1 METTST
7 VGALLGFSTI
17 LAIAA
22 PPPSMA
28 QPPIRIGATMSQ
40 TGAYDTQGVPA
51 RNGYLLCQKHV
62 NEDGGVLGRKVE
74 FLIYDDKSDP
84 KTAPALYEKLIVD
97 DKVDAVLGP
106 YGSPLTEAVAPVTEK
121 HRKVMLAP
129 LAATSSIWEQ
139 GRRYLFM
146 QLGPSELFLMGLIEV
161 GARHGLKTV
170 ALVTEDTIFPKS
182 VAKGTSAFAGKK
194 GMDVVLHAEY
204 AKGSKDFSAILER
217 VKAANPDVL
226 GISSANLSDFIV
238 FTRQM
243 KERDINVKLF
253 GTTTAVAEFQKELGK
268 AAEFTYGASPWE
280 PSLPYPG
287 VKEFVEAYQREF
299 NRAPSLHAAGAYAGC
314 RLFVETARQA
324 GSLDSEKL
332 REQLLK
338 VKTKTIFGDYAVDE
352 RGYQIANKGL
362 FVQWQDGVKVVVWP
376 DQLATAK
383 PRFPTPPWNQR

>member
-1 METTST
+1 MDKTRALR
-7 VGALLGFSTI
+7 ALLG
-17 LAIAA
+17 LPAIVAITVTG
-22 PPPSMA
+22 PSMA

-62 NEDGGVLGRKVE
+62 NEEGGILGRTLE
-74 FLIYDDKSDP
+74 FVIYDDKSDP
-84 KTAPALYEKLIVD
+84 KTAPALYEKLIVEE
-97 DKVDAVLGP
+97 KVDAVMGP
-106 YGSPLTEAVAPVTEK
+106 YGSPLTEAVAPVSEK

-170 ALVTEDTIFPKS
+170 ALITEDTLFPRS
-182 VAKGTSAFAGKK
+182 VAKGTTEFAKRK
-194 GMDVVLHAEY
+194 GMDVVLHEEY
-204 AKGSKDFSAILER
+204 GKGSKDFSAILAK
-217 VKAANPDVL
+217 VKAVNPDVL
-226 GISSANLSDFIV
+226 GISSANLSDFIA

-243 KERDINVKLF
+243 KERDINVKMF
-253 GTTTAVAEFQKELGK
+253 GTTTAVAEFQRELGK

-287 VKEFVEAYQREF
+287 VKEFVGAYQKEF

-314 RLFVETARQA
+314 RLFIETARQA

-332 REQLLK
+332 RAQLLK

-362 FVQWQDGVKVVVWP
+362 FVQWQDGVKTVVWP

-383 PRFPTPPWNQR
+383 PRFPTPPWSQR

>member
-1 METTST
+1 M
-7 VGALLGFSTI
+7 
-17 LAIAA
+17 
-22 PPPSMA
+22 
-28 QPPIRIGATMSQ
+28 
-40 TGAYDTQGVPA
+40 
-51 RNGYLLCQKHV
+51 
-62 NEDGGVLGRKVE
+62 
-74 FLIYDDKSDP
+74 
-84 KTAPALYEKLIVD
+84 
-97 DKVDAVLGP
+97 GP

-146 QLGPSELFLMGLIEV
+146 QLGPSELFLVGLIDV

-170 ALVTEDTIFPKS
+170 ALITEDTLFPKS
-182 VAKGTSAFAGKK
+182 VAKGTTAFAKTK
-194 GMDVVLHAEY
+194 GMDVVLHEEY
-204 AKGSKDFSAILER
+204 AKGSKDFSAILAK

-226 GISSANLSDFIV
+226 GISSANLSDFIA

-243 KERDINVKLF
+243 KERDVNVKMF

-268 AAEFTYGASPWE
+268 AAEFAYGASPWE

-287 VKEFVEAYQREF
+287 VKDFVDAYQREF
-299 NRAPSLHAAGAYAGC
+299 NKAPSLHAAGAYAGC
-314 RLFVETARQA
+314 QLFMEAARQA

-338 VKTKTIFGDYAVDE
+338 FKTKTIFGDYAVDE

-376 DQLATAK
+376 DQFATAK
-383 PRFPTPPWNQR
+383 PRFPTPAWSQR